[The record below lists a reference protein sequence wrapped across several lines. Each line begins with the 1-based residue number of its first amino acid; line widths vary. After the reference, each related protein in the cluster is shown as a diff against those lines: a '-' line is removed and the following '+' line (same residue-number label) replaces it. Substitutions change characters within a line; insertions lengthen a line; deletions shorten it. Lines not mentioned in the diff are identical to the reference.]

1 MESSWSGLMPRPS
14 SGAVVNAQEAKTHR
28 SALLL
33 RVAAGEEIVLARN
46 VKPCARLIPLSPSPP
61 RGLEFL
67 TGTVDESCFEALP
80 ESELAAW
87 GA

>member
-1 MESSWSGLMPRPS
+1 MPRPS
-14 SGAVVNAQEAKTHR
+14 SGAMVNVQEAKTHL

-33 RVAAGEEIVLARN
+33 RVVAGEEIVLAHN
-46 VKPCARLIPLSPSPP
+46 GKPCARLVPLSPSPP
-61 RGLEFL
+61 RRLGFL
-67 TGTVDESCFEALP
+67 AGTVDESFFEPLP